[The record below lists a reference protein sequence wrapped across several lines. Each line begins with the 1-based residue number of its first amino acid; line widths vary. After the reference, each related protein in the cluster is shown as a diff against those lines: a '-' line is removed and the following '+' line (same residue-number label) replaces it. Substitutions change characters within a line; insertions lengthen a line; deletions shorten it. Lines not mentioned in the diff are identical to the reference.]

1 MREKFKVLYSE
12 EVILKRVK
20 ELAQE
25 IKPYLEKYNSD
36 DVVIIGLLK
45 GVIFFFVD
53 LIRALGSPDY
63 RVELIKASS
72 YQGQESTGK
81 VNIQGEIGNIED
93 KVVILVDDIVA
104 TGSSLVEAAAA
115 LKKAGAKK
123 IYAAITHGILSKG
136 AIEKLNKSS
145 IYHLVITDSIP
156 LPEEKKTEKIR
167 VISVGKLFAEAI
179 KRIHEETSVSDLFI

>member
-1 MREKFKVLYSE
+1 MGEKFKVLYSE
-12 EVILKRVK
+12 EVISKRVK

-36 DVVIIGLLK
+36 DIVMVGLLK

-72 YQGQESTGK
+72 YQGQESTGR

-93 KVVILVDDIVA
+93 KIVILVDDIIDTGRTFSVLVEYLKERKPKELFTVA
-104 TGSSLVEAAAA
+104 FLDKPSRREVDFNVDFVGFSIPNHFVIGYGLDYNEDHRSLVD
-115 LKKAGAKK
+115 
-123 IYAAITHGILSKG
+123 IQIMS
-136 AIEKLNKSS
+136 
-145 IYHLVITDSIP
+145 
-156 LPEEKKTEKIR
+156 
-167 VISVGKLFAEAI
+167 
-179 KRIHEETSVSDLFI
+179 